1 MQGLLY
7 SIAEVER
14 QLFVNWRKQD
24 KNKIPENL

>member
-1 MQGLLY
+1 LLY